1 MKKLSLAAIAGTL
14 LAGAGLALW
23 APWTSPPELGYDTV
37 AGYPMLV
44 YYHNIGGSAARVSGF
59 GGVPAISVNK
69 PLSAQEIDTYFL
81 EARKR
86 VVSAQDLIRPGER
99 ARFILDD
106 PDGLAWVSGKE
117 ERPTYFYIFAVLE
130 SPRSSLV
137 DNRWVNELC
146 LVAKTGERFMRCET
160 HNTVYAAN

>member
-1 MKKLSLAAIAGTL
+1 MKKLALAAMAGI
-14 LAGAGLALW
+14 LAVGAGVALW
-23 APWTSPPELGYDTV
+23 APWASPPELVYDTV

-44 YYHNIGGSAARVSGF
+44 YYHNIGGAAARVSGF

-69 PLSAQEIDTYFL
+69 PLSAQEIDAHFV

-86 VVSAQDLIRPGER
+86 VVSAPDLIRPGER
-99 ARFILDD
+99 ARFILED
-106 PDGLAWVSGKE
+106 PDGLAWVSAKE

-137 DNRWVNELC
+137 DNRWINELC
-146 LVAKTGERFMRCET
+146 LVAKTGERFMRCEG
-160 HNTVYAAN
+160 HNEVYAGR